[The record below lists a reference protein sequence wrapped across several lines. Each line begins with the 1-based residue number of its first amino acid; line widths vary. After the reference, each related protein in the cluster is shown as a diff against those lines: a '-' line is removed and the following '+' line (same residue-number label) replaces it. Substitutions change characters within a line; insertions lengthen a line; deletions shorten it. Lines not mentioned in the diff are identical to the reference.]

1 MEQRKWL
8 GSAKLETL
16 RSPHSV
22 ICVLFSVLLDGD
34 PEIKKISLIFPRTI
48 VTKGYMHVN
57 FAQLSI

>member
-16 RSPHSV
+16 RSPHCV

-34 PEIKKISLIFPRTI
+34 PEIKKNITNLPQNN